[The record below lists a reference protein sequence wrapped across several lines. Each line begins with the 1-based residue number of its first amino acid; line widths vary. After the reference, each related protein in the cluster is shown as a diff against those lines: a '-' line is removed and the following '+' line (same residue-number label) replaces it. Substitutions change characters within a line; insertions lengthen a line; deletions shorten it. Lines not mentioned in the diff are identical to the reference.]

1 MQKLDNWWSLG
12 LALLAFSI
20 TLAAARGVGSRL
32 CGKSSSF
39 HLQVIVGLNCL
50 GLLGLCLGALD
61 QPWPFFLLAGFAL
74 IISVVDLPRSYGKLF
89 QACQHAI
96 THWTKNKALV
106 VFGILVTLGPA
117 LTYPSGLDELT
128 YHIELPRRWSN
139 TGNLSVQSDLPYSS
153 LPSLCEIVSWFT
165 YPIESLVT
173 PRLINWAVWL
183 HGICLL
189 NELLKRLCRPKAAWA
204 LTFSICTSQV
214 MLMISANCY
223 VETFVWADAVALCFL
238 LVTPSTSP
246 STSEEPQPPN
256 SIATAVVVGGAI
268 ATKITSVGLLLLPV
282 LAFLTITRTRR
293 SAKDMGLAVVGA
305 LIFAFPFYLRPWIL
319 CGNPLAP
326 YYASFF
332 TIDSSTLTTSQYHH
346 EIAVG
351 NFGIPGLIGALA
363 SPISVAFANELYDGM
378 FGFQWLAIVGI
389 AAWTIYNSY
398 KKNSMSAT
406 PAALMAVQGLALL
419 CLWTATSQ
427 QARFAIPVFLMGVI
441 AAAVGLAELSES
453 IQKRLR
459 VLLIALSLVS
469 LPWTHVGYYIDSWLC
484 VLKIRTP
491 IDYIRDGVHDSY
503 AELSLFL
510 HERVSAED
518 KVISIFEHRLAYLP
532 SSVEIATPYF
542 QSKYFRDPQQQSTP
556 EQIVAEFRKHEI
568 RYVVFTSQP
577 PTPDISNSHIEL
589 QQQFFQGFDQC
600 IAEGSLKVVW
610 RSEFHAV
617 VEVVK

>member
-12 LALLAFSI
+12 LALLAFSM

-61 QPWPFFLLAGFAL
+61 QPWPFFLLAAFAL
-74 IISVVDLPRSYGKLF
+74 FISVVDLRRSHGVLF
-89 QACQHAI
+89 QACRHAV
-96 THWTKNKALV
+96 THWTKTKALI
-106 VFGILVTLGPA
+106 VFGTLITLGPA

-139 TGNLSVQSDLPYSS
+139 FGSLSVQSDLPYSS

-165 YPIESLVT
+165 YPIESLIT

-189 NELLKRLCRPKAAWA
+189 HELLKRICQPKAAGV

-238 LVTPSTSP
+238 LMTAIK
-246 STSEEPQPPN
+246 SEESKQPN
-256 SIATAVVVGGAI
+256 SIAIAVVVGGAI
-268 ATKITSVGLLLLPV
+268 ATKITSIGLLLLPV
-282 LAFLTITRTRR
+282 LALAITGRTKHPLRDTV
-293 SAKDMGLAVVGA
+293 SVVLGS
-305 LIFAFPFYLRPWIL
+305 LIFALPFYLRPWLL

-332 TIDSSTLTTSQYHH
+332 TNDPSVLATSQYHH

-351 NFGIPGLIGALA
+351 NFGIPGVVGALA
-363 SPISVAFANELYDGM
+363 SPIAVGFANELYDGM
-378 FGFQWLAIVGI
+378 FGLQWLALVGI
-389 AAWTIYNSY
+389 AVWTIYNSS
-398 KKNSMSAT
+398 KNKAIAT
-406 PAALMAVQGLALL
+406 NPAVVMAVQGLALL
-419 CLWTATSQ
+419 AIWSVTSQ
-427 QARFAIPVFLMGVI
+427 QARFAIPVFLMGCI
-441 AAAVGLAELSES
+441 AAAAGLAELSES

-459 VLLIALSLVS
+459 ILIVALSLIS
-469 LPWTHVGYYIDSWLC
+469 LPWANIGYYLDSWLC

-510 HERVSAED
+510 QERISAED
-518 KVISIFEHRLAYLP
+518 KVVTIFEHRLAYLP

-542 QSKYFRDPQQQSTP
+542 QSKYFRDPQLQSTP
-556 EQIVAEFRKHEI
+556 EKIVAEFRKHQI

-577 PTPDISNSHIEL
+577 PTPDISNSHIEH

-617 VEVVK
+617 VEVVN

>member
-1 MQKLDNWWSLG
+1 MDLQKLDNWWSLG
-12 LALLAFSI
+12 TALIAFAI
-20 TLAAARGVGSRL
+20 TLAAARGVGYRL

-39 HLQVIVGLNCL
+39 HLQVIVGVNCL
-50 GLLGLCLGALD
+50 GLLGLCLSVVNS
-61 QPWPFFLLAGFAL
+61 PWPTILLASFAL
-74 IISVVDLPRSYGKLF
+74 IISVIDVRQTYGALF
-89 QACQHAI
+89 QAFRNAI
-96 THWTKNKALV
+96 TRWTKTKALV
-106 VFGILVTLGPA
+106 VFGILITLGPA

-128 YHIELPRRWSN
+128 YHIELPRRWTNS
-139 TGNLSVQSDLPYSS
+139 GGLSVQSDLPYSS

-165 YPIESLVT
+165 YPIESLIT

-189 NELLKRLCRPKAAWA
+189 NELLKRVCQPKAAWA

-238 LVTPSTSP
+238 LVAPTKSVESNR
-246 STSEEPQPPN
+246 SN
-256 SIATAVVVGGAI
+256 SIALSVVVGGAI

-282 LAFLTITRTRR
+282 ITLLTFPPTNR
-293 SAKDMGLAVVGA
+293 SAKDMASAVVGA
-305 LIFAFPFYLRPWIL
+305 LVFAFPFYLRPWLL

-332 TIDSSTLTTSQYHH
+332 TNDPAVLATSQYHH

-351 NFGIPGLIGALA
+351 NFGIPGVVGALA
-363 SPISVAFANELYDGM
+363 SPIAVAFANELYDGM
-378 FGFQWLAIVGI
+378 FGFQWLALIGI
-389 AAWTIYNSY
+389 AAWSLHNSY
-398 KKNSMSAT
+398 KKNVIAAN
-406 PAALMAVQGLALL
+406 PAAVIAMQGFALL
-419 CLWTATSQ
+419 FIWTVTSQ
-427 QARFAIPVFLMGVI
+427 QARFAIPAFLMGCI
-441 AAAVGLAELSES
+441 AAAIGFAELSES

-469 LPWTHVGYYIDSWLC
+469 LPWTHVGYYLDSWLC
-484 VLKIRTP
+484 VLKLRTS

-510 HERVSAED
+510 HERISAED
-518 KVISIFEHRLAYLP
+518 KVVSIFEHRLAYLP
-532 SSVEIATPYF
+532 GSVEIATPFF
-542 QSKYFRDPQQQSTP
+542 QSKYFPDPPQQSRP
-556 EQIVAEFRKHEI
+556 EQIVAEFHKHQI

-600 IAEGSLKVVW
+600 IAEGRLKFVW

-617 VEVVK
+617 VEVIN